1 MAHLTHCIWGPIM
14 RDAMLE
20 DFDQSKTSRLETAL
34 PKNAKDGAESGH
46 VKFLQLFD
54 VLLVQNPGLTCI

>member
-1 MAHLTHCIWGPIM
+1 M
-14 RDAMLE
+14 RDTMLE
-20 DFDQSKTSRLETAL
+20 DFDQFKTSRLETAL

-54 VLLVQNPGLTCI
+54 VLLVQNLELTCI

>member
-1 MAHLTHCIWGPIM
+1 M
-14 RDAMLE
+14 RDAMLQ

-34 PKNAKDGAESGH
+34 SKNAKDGAENGY

-54 VLLVQNPGLTCI
+54 VLLVQNLGLICI